1 MTILK
6 GLFIFIFM
14 MMLSQFLFLFY
25 LLFEYRDREK
35 KITIIKNEEPI
46 ISNLLNMIGHFANQ
60 TDSYMYKV

>member
-6 GLFIFIFM
+6 GSFIFIFM
-14 MMLSQFLFLFY
+14 MILSQFLFLFY

-60 TDSYMYKV
+60 TDSYMYEV